1 MQRGVEEAPFR
12 ECNFA
17 QPHECIPPR
26 IEATQRTQHETHI
39 GNLSRTARGGPA
51 VELEVQTDVG
61 VELVP
66 SHLERIARSTI
77 RHARNQRYIPRVAG
91 HDHAPAFSRASVAKL
106 HHLTSRSVIYINA
119 LQWIVVPPVHLVMT
133 LRNAAK

>member
-1 MQRGVEEAPFR
+1 
-12 ECNFA
+12 
-17 QPHECIPPR
+17 
-26 IEATQRTQHETHI
+26 
-39 GNLSRTARGGPA
+39 
-51 VELEVQTDVG
+51 
-61 VELVP
+61 
-66 SHLERIARSTI
+66 LERIARSTI